1 MLKLSDYWW
10 AILNRAAREKPMN
23 RWFTSSMVTKTV
35 AMTLTMIAVSIAV
48 VSVAIDYR
56 LDENIVHESDG
67 DAREASRVMALL
79 YEVAHEG
86 VSTTISDG
94 LLTDIRAEA
103 MPAITDHALVD
114 RVAAAIGGVATIFE
128 KKGAEFVR
136 VSTNVKTENG
146 ERAIGTTLAADH
158 PGQAMLARGEPFFG
172 TAVLFGRDY
181 MTGYFPIKNP
191 AGATIGIQ
199 FIGFPMEVYFAKV
212 HAVQSLTVMAGLA
225 TLAVVGL
232 VAFFVVSRS
241 MRPMPI
247 LIRAVRD
254 VSEGRLDAEI
264 PYQDRSDEYGQI
276 ARALTV
282 FRQNAKARLA
292 AEAESERNRAE
303 ADAERSRGDASRR
316 ETDRQIDD
324 AVTALA
330 QGLGAMARGDLSK
343 TIDRPLAGRLEQL
356 RIDFNASLH
365 RLRATLGQVRKS
377 ASEIHAGSQELL
389 NSSDTMSKRTERQ
402 AAAVEETAA
411 ALHEITTTVRGST
424 TRAEEA
430 HQLVSRTRR
439 NAEQSGDLV
448 QRAVEAMHGIDESSK
463 KISSIISVIDEIAFQ
478 TNLLALNAGVEAAR
492 AGEAGRGF
500 AVVAQEVR
508 GLAQRSADAAREI
521 KSLIMASADEVEN
534 GVGLVGETGQALH
547 AIVSEVKEI
556 SEHVDAIVQSA
567 REQNTSLTEV
577 NTAVGSIDQG
587 TQQNAAMA
595 EETAAASHGLA
606 RQADVLAELLS
617 GFSLGEGAGGDVAA
631 HTGGLRAAAERMRD
645 GGRAPARRSA

>member
-1 MLKLSDYWW
+1 M
-10 AILNRAAREKPMN
+10 I
-23 RWFTSSMVTKTV
+23 RWFMSSMVAKTV
-35 AMTLTMIAVSIAV
+35 ALTLMLIAVSIAA
-48 VSVAIDYR
+48 VSVAIQWQ
-56 LDENIVHESDG
+56 LNKNVAVQSDE

-79 YEVAHEG
+79 YEVSFAG
-86 VSTTISDG
+86 VSTTVRDG
-94 LLTDIRAEA
+94 SLVDVRAET
-103 MPAITDHALVD
+103 MPAITDHTLVD
-114 RVAAAIGGVATIFE
+114 RVAEAIGGVATVFE
-128 KKGAEFVR
+128 KKGADYLR
-136 VSTNVKTENG
+136 VSTNVKKENG

-158 PGQAMLARGEPFFG
+158 PGQAFLARGEPFFG
-172 TAVLFGRDY
+172 EAVLFGRDY

-191 AGATIGIQ
+191 AGATIGVQ
-199 FIGFPMEVYFAKV
+199 FIGFPMEVYFTKV
-212 HAVQSLTVMAGLA
+212 AAVQRLTLIAAIA
-225 TLAVVGL
+225 TLLAIGL

-247 LIRAVRD
+247 LIRAVKE

-264 PYQDRSDEYGQI
+264 PYQGRGDEYGQI

-282 FRQNAKARLA
+282 FRQNAKARMT
-292 AEAESERNRAE
+292 AEAESERSRSDAE
-303 ADAERSRGDASRR
+303 AERSRSDASRR

-324 AVTALA
+324 AVTALG

-343 TIDRPLAGRLEQL
+343 TIDHPLAGRLEQL
-356 RIDFNASLH
+356 RLDFNASLN
-365 RLRATLGQVRKS
+365 RLSDTLGQVRKS
-377 ASEIHAGSQELL
+377 SGEIHAGSQELL

-411 ALHEITTTVRGST
+411 ALHEITNTVREST
-424 TRAEEA
+424 ARAEEA
-430 HQLVSRTRR
+430 HKLVSRTRR

-448 QRAVEAMHGIDESSK
+448 QRAVEAMQGIDGSSK

-508 GLAQRSADAAREI
+508 GLAQRSAEAAREI
-521 KSLIMASADEVEN
+521 KGLILASADEVEN
-534 GVGLVGETGQALH
+534 GVGLVGETGQALQ

-556 SEHVDAIVQSA
+556 SEHVDAIVMSA
-567 REQNTSLTEV
+567 REQNTSLAEV
-577 NTAVGSIDQG
+577 NTAVSSIDQG

-617 GFSLGEGAGGDVAA
+617 GFSLGESTGGKSAA
-631 HTGGLRAAAERMRD
+631 LASGLRATAEAMRD
-645 GGRAPARRSA
+645 GGHAPMRRSA